1 MKTKNENSKLPDQLK
16 KLREELGFQPLFN
29 GKIAPEIKIEIN
41 PPFDKFNFDKI
52 RFELEMTK
60 KENCFLKYT
69 NEVFKLR
76 NQENVDEILNL
87 RNLFKKVDEE

>member
-1 MKTKNENSKLPDQLK
+1 MK
-16 KLREELGFQPLFN
+16 KLREDYDLQPLFS
-29 GKIAPEIKIEIN
+29 GRIAPEIKIETEL
-41 PPFDKFNFDKI
+41 PFDKFNFDKI